1 MTLSP
6 NEQEYLERLCEQIP
20 DEQKGDI
27 FIDND
32 GDIRLEGYFS
42 LKALQQLTGL
52 LTSHWPKGDIS

>member
-6 NEQEYLERLCEQIP
+6 KQQEMLEDLTDQIP
-20 DEQKGDI
+20 DDQKGDI
-27 FIDND
+27 FIDSD

-52 LTSHWPKGDIS
+52 LTSHWPREDEL